1 MSISILAADN
11 PLVPTTG
18 EVMVSLALIVGG
30 LLLVALVLGFLIFL
44 IKRLLRAGQPKRAA
58 DEPQAQSPTPA
69 R

>member
-30 LLLVALVLGFLIFL
+30 LLLVALVLGFIIFL
-44 IKRLLRAGQPKRAA
+44 IKRPLRAGQPRRAA
-58 DEPQAQSPTPA
+58 DEPQAQSPTPT